1 MRSLLAGLLSVG
13 LCSNVSAQRY
23 EYTADLANVKDD
35 QVKVTCIVPKQQN
48 KEAEFIFA
56 SLIPGSYAYKE
67 YGRYIDDFKAYD
79 ENGAA
84 LKTGKVD
91 KYSYTIHGADHLA
104 RVEYVVNDS
113 WEEKNG
119 KKFIFQPGGTN
130 IESGKNFVIN
140 NFGFFG
146 YIEGMQNI
154 PFDITFIKPERL
166 KGYSYLAIQPSGPG
180 KDKLHAASF
189 DELADNP
196 VMYCSPNDTSFQVG
210 QTTIEVCVY
219 SDRGWV
225 QAPLMAEV
233 IKPVALA
240 LQNFFGT
247 LPVDRYVF
255 MFYNAD
261 PEQVPTRRGKGM
273 GSGFGALEHN
283 HCSFYFMPEVKGFE
297 RNKEMFQDVCS
308 HEFLHILTP
317 LNLHSREIENFN
329 FRKPVMSQHLW
340 LYEGVTEY
348 FSHLILMRD
357 SLTSVQDFIKEIRRS
372 INKSATFDLFSM
384 TEMSKNVVEN
394 ANQKRYLSVYTRG
407 AVLAMMLDILI
418 IDLSKGSNSL
428 QQVLMTLSE
437 KYGPAKP
444 FNDNELIGEI
454 VALTYPEVKNYF
466 DRFIVGSATP
476 DYAGYLNRI
485 GYDLIPE
492 FEKQIYYF
500 GNFGLQYND
509 ETSEYSFAGVGEN
522 NLGVSDGDVLIS
534 VNDELADPDNIDLL
548 WDKYFFD
555 NESDA
560 PVKFETR
567 RNGVKRQFEAKP
579 HEGYKHMSNYI
590 TTLKKP
596 DEEMIRNFRKF
607 SGREFPD

>member
-1 MRSLLAGLLSVG
+1 MRILLAGLLSIG
-13 LCSNVSAQRY
+13 LSNNLSAQHY
-23 EYTADLANVKDD
+23 EYTADLANVTDD
-35 QVKVTCIVPKQQN
+35 QVKVTCIVPRQEN

-56 SLIPGSYAYKE
+56 NLIPGSYAYKE

-91 KYSYTIHGADHLA
+91 KFSYTIHGADHLA
-104 RVEYVVNDS
+104 RVEYMVNDS

-130 IESGKNFVIN
+130 IEGGKNFVIN

-154 PFDITFIKPERL
+154 PFDITFIKPEHL
-166 KGYSYLAIQPSGPG
+166 KGYSYLPILPAGSG

-196 VMYCSPNDTSFQVG
+196 VMYCSPNDTSFKIG
-210 QTTIEVCVY
+210 DATIEVCVY

-225 QAPLMAEV
+225 QAAMMGDV
-233 IKPVALA
+233 VKPVALA

-255 MFYNAD
+255 MFYHAD
-261 PEQVPTRRGKGM
+261 ADQVPTRRGKGM

-297 RNKEMFQDVCS
+297 KNKEMFQDVCS

-340 LYEGVTEY
+340 MYEGVTEY
-348 FSHLILMRD
+348 FSHLVLMRD
-357 SLTSVQDFIKEIRRS
+357 SLISVPDFMKEIRRD
-372 INKSATFDLFSM
+372 INKSGSFDLFSM
-384 TEMSKNVVEN
+384 TEMSRNVVEN
-394 ANQKRYLSVYTRG
+394 ANQKRYLSVYSRG

-418 IDLSKGSNSL
+418 IDLSKGTNSL
-428 QQVLMTLSE
+428 QQVLMTLSG

-444 FNDNELIGEI
+444 FNDDELIGEI
-454 VALTYPEVKNYF
+454 VKLTYPEVKTYF
-466 DRFIVGSATP
+466 DRFIIGAAMP
-476 DYAGYLNRI
+476 DYANYLNRI

-492 FEKQIYYF
+492 FEKQVYFF
-500 GNFGLQYND
+500 GNFGLQYNE
-509 ETSEYSFAGVGEN
+509 ETGEYSFAGVDEN
-522 NLGVSDGDVLIS
+522 IIGIHDGDVLVS
-534 VNDELADPDNIDLL
+534 VNDELPDPDNIEQL
-548 WDKYFFD
+548 WDKYFYD

-560 PVKFETR
+560 LVKFEIR
-567 RNGVKRQFEAKP
+567 RSGVKKKLEASPRK
-579 HEGYKHMSNYI
+579 GVKHITNYI
-590 TTLKKP
+590 TTLENP
-596 DEEMIRNFRKF
+596 TEEMIRNFRKF
-607 SGREFPD
+607 SGREFGK